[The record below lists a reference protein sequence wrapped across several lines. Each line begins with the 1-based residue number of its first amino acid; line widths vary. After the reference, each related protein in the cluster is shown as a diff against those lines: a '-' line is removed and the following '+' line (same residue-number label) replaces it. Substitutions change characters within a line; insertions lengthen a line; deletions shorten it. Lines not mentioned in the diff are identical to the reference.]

1 MTSGYRCLNGKC
13 IRRGYLCD
21 GDNDCGDNS
30 DESSAYPSYCSG
42 NQKCSMNR
50 FHCDNGKCIQSSWK
64 CDGYNDCGD
73 RSDERDCTTTTTTTT
88 TTAAATT
95 ASICA
100 PDQFRCD
107 NHKCIRSSYKC
118 DGDDDCGDLSDE
130 RGCTT
135 ATRTEFIPVKADGSD
150 ILDGPEIVLLLYLSV
165 VGVGILACLV
175 VIIYNKVIRKR
186 QIRQRHGSHN
196 RVVRYQHGAS
206 PQTSDYD
213 GRISVSVIDRQHG
226 GVNNPSY
233 DTPPPYDIAVSCQNL
248 TVALPP
254 IQAPLHAW
262 GAPPKYEDLDG
273 ITSPTTSMG
282 PRNRSERD
290 FHNPSNYSNGNYY
303 DNVAIATSSSS
314 IAPGEQAHDHEA
326 LENESNQHTYEEVA
340 CATEIDQNQSSN
352 QNIYD
357 DVENTVDNRTQSGT
371 ELRSHTVRLTANT
384 PADEDC

>member
-1 MTSGYRCLNGKC
+1 MCFLCLLLK
-13 IRRGYLCD
+13 IL
-21 GDNDCGDNS
+21 
-30 DESSAYPSYCSG
+30 
-42 NQKCSMNR
+42 
-50 FHCDNGKCIQSSWK
+50 
-64 CDGYNDCGD
+64 
-73 RSDERDCTTTTTTTT
+73 
-88 TTAAATT
+88 
-95 ASICA
+95 
-100 PDQFRCD
+100 
-107 NHKCIRSSYKC
+107 
-118 DGDDDCGDLSDE
+118 
-130 RGCTT
+130 
-135 ATRTEFIPVKADGSD
+135 EFIPVSNAVNSD
-150 ILDGPEIVLLLYLSV
+150 NAEDINVSVLVLSVGIPLVVVVMAAIVL
-165 VGVGILACLV
+165 
-175 VIIYNKVIRKR
+175 VIIFRRR
-186 QIRQRHGSHN
+186 QIRQRQSSHN

-282 PRNRSERD
+282 PRNCSERD
-290 FHNPSNYSNGNYY
+290 FHNPSNCSYGNYY

-326 LENESNQHTYEEVA
+326 LENESNQHPYEEVA
-340 CATEIDQNQSSN
+340 CETEIDQNQSNN

-371 ELRSHTVRLTANT
+371 ELRSHTLRLTANT